1 MSLRILIADG
11 QPAVRRELR
20 TLLERE
26 GFGVVGEAGDG
37 QEAVLLAQEL
47 RPDVAVVD
55 VAMPLM
61 SGLEAIRE
69 IHRTCEGTR
78 TILLTKRAE
87 DASVR
92 EALRAGIRGYVLKSR
107 ASAELIRAI
116 QEVTSDRAYLSPA
129 VSEVFLR
136 ACRIGADTSPD
147 PLTPRERQVLQFIAE
162 GMRTREI
169 AEHLVLSVKTVESH
183 RTRLMAKLNIH
194 QTAGLVRY
202 AIRRGLI
209 QP

>member
-1 MSLRILIADG
+1 MPVRILIADG

-61 SGLEAIRE
+61 SGLEALRE
-69 IHRTCEGTR
+69 IQRTCEGTR
-78 TILLTKRAE
+78 TIFLTTRAE

-107 ASAELIRAI
+107 VSAELVRAI

-136 ACRIGADTSPD
+136 ANRIGDDISPD
-147 PLTPRERQVLQFIAE
+147 LLTPRERQVLQLISE
-162 GMRTREI
+162 GMRTRKI